1 MNRFAGTRSLL
12 LLALRRDR
20 WMVPAW
26 VLTFVSVVGLSGLAG
41 RDLYPTAT
49 AMRAAA
55 EAWNASPA
63 IVAIH
68 ERIYDPSSLGA
79 AVLAKPMGL
88 GTAMVALL
96 ALLLVVR
103 HTRADEEVGRT
114 ELAAGG
120 VVGTLASVTAALLV
134 AMGTVASLSVLS
146 ALTLVAADFPVPGA
160 VAFAAAW
167 TGAGCVFAGVG
178 AWAAQMAT
186 SARSARGL
194 AAAVLALSYVVRAW
208 GDTHPT
214 GRTHGVVWLS
224 PIGWAQQVRP
234 FAGDHWAVLVPLVL
248 GTGAAVALAMTLQLH
263 RDLGSGVI
271 ADRPGPATGPHLVS
285 MWALAWR
292 LQRAALLG
300 WAGGTAV
307 LGLILGAIASTIGDL
322 LGSAG
327 MRDYIQTLG
336 GTSAL
341 EDAFLSTEL
350 SITGVAVAGYGIS
363 AALRMHSEESQ
374 GRTEAVLATG
384 VTRRRFTAAH
394 LGVAVLGTALLMLVT
409 GLAVGA
415 AYAASIGD
423 PGQVARVTGA
433 ALVRLPAVWVL
444 TAVVMLL
451 YGIAERWSALAWA
464 VLVAVL
470 VVGEFGPLMDLP
482 NWTLRVSPFEHLPAL
497 PGGSFDAVPL
507 LWLTALAAGL
517 VAVGS
522 MAYARRDIGR

>member
-1 MNRFAGTRSLL
+1 MNRLAGTRLLL

-20 WMVPAW
+20 VMAPAW
-26 VLTFVSVVGLSGLAG
+26 ILTFVAVVGLSGLAG
-41 RDLYPTAT
+41 RDLYPTPA

-55 EAWNASPA
+55 VAWNASPA

-68 ERIYDPSSLGA
+68 ERIFDPSSLGA

-120 VVGTLASVTAALLV
+120 VVGPLAPVTAALLL
-134 AMGTVASLSVLS
+134 AAGTVATLSLLS
-146 ALTLVAADFPVPGA
+146 ALTLVAADFAVSGA
-160 VAFAAAW
+160 VAFALAW

-178 AWAAQMAT
+178 ACAAQMTT
-186 SARSARGL
+186 SARAARGL
-194 AAAVLALSYVVRAW
+194 AASVLALSYVLRAW
-208 GDTHPT
+208 GDTHPD
-214 GRTHGVVWLS
+214 GSTHWILWLS
-224 PIGWAQQVRP
+224 PIGWAQQLRP
-234 FAGDHWAVLVPLVL
+234 YAGERWAVVIPLVL
-248 GTGAAVALAMTLQLH
+248 GCGAAVAIALRLQLR
-263 RDLGSGVI
+263 RDLGAGLI
-271 ADRPGPATGPHLVS
+271 ADRPGPPTGPRLVS
-285 MWALAWR
+285 MGALAWR

-300 WAGGTAV
+300 WATGTAV
-307 LGLILGAIASTIGDL
+307 LGLMLGAIAATIGDL

-327 MRDYIQTLG
+327 MRDYIQTVG

-374 GRTEAVLATG
+374 GRAEAVLATG
-384 VTRRRFTAAH
+384 VSRWRFTAAH
-394 LGVAVLGTALLMLVT
+394 LGVAVLGTTLLMLVT
-409 GLAVGA
+409 GIAVGT

-451 YGIAERWSALAWA
+451 YGIAARWSVLAWA

-482 NWTLRVSPFEHLPAL
+482 DWTLRLSPFDHLPAL

-507 LWLTALAAGL
+507 LWLTAVAAAL
-517 VAVGS
+517 TAAGS
-522 MAYARRDIGR
+522 MAYARRDVGR